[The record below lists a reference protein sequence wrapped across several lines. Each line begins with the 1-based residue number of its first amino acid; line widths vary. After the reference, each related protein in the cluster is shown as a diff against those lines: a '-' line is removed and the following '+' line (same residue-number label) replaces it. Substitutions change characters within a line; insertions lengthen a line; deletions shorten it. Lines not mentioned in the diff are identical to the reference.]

1 MRRHTTVTA
10 LLLGLWLLTFC
21 GCTPQQPERAQKAP
35 ASPGVLRAHLYN
47 SGFSL
52 SHDDYNNCYQASNGK
67 LYYVLSVYIL
77 GAESL
82 DTGAQM
88 YSLDPSTGKIQHVA
102 ELTDA
107 AGEKGLKAIPQ
118 GKVHVN
124 FVEFT
129 GKLYFATMNGHYTPP
144 VEHGKRHVLPPPPGY
159 KPYPGGHFLSY
170 DLTTGKF
177 EDIAKAPE
185 GITSMTMDT
194 QRGRLY
200 GLTWPS
206 GLFLRYDLGKRE
218 LKNLGPASELSE
230 KGTGRTFGVLCRSL
244 ALNPQDGSVYYTTS
258 AGDILRYRYDR
269 DAIEKVEGCSL
280 KKDFFGCLDPNT
292 DTMGYNWRQA
302 VWYAPEGVFY
312 AVHGKSG
319 YLFRFEPRTNR
330 VEIAERIV
338 SEATRKS
345 GMYDQFDYGYL
356 GFTLGPDGHTLY
368 YLTGAPHPT
377 PVEAGE
383 EDLELVTYHI
393 PSRKY
398 IDHGVVELED
408 GRRPFDAQSIAIG
421 RNGII
426 YTVAKVKEGGH
437 YRMDLLSFPGP
448 SQTR

>member
-1 MRRHTTVTA
+1 MRGHTTVTA

-21 GCTPQQPERAQKAP
+21 GCTPRQPERAQKAP

-88 YSLDPSTGKIQHVA
+88 YSLDPSTGKIQLVA

-107 AGEKGLKAIPQ
+107 AGEKRLKAIPQ

-124 FVEFT
+124 FVESA
-129 GKLYFATMNGHYTPP
+129 GKLYFATTAGHYTPP
-144 VEHGKRHVLPPPPGY
+144 GPDGKQHVLPPPPGY
-159 KPYPGGHFLSY
+159 KPYPGGHILSY

-185 GITSMTMDT
+185 GIISITMDT

-244 ALNPQDGSVYYTTS
+244 AVNPQDGSVYYTTS

-280 KKDFFGCLDPNT
+280 KKDFFGCLDPNKP
-292 DTMGYNWRQA
+292 DTMGYNWRRA
-302 VWYAPEGVFY
+302 VWYPTEGAFY

-330 VEIAERIV
+330 VEIVERIV

-345 GMYDQFDYGYL
+345 GL
-356 GFTLGPDGHTLY
+356 
-368 YLTGAPHPT
+368 
-377 PVEAGE
+377 
-383 EDLELVTYHI
+383 

-398 IDHGVVELED
+398 VDHGVVELED